1 MWWLYCQN
9 IYLVPKLEYEN
20 FFLRKQSSRIDLGVL
35 KINFICNI
43 QMEPLRDDFI
53 NFAPPASGNQTFSL
67 LATYKFPKP
76 VFTMKKRFLP
86 YVLVT
91 IQLSSLLFL
100 LGSAPMLAYSP
111 EGMLVEVTGLFLGI
125 LAIFTMRIGNFRIT
139 PLIKSGGQLVTS
151 GIYSYIRHP
160 MYLAQ
165 VVLVAPLVVDYFS
178 WIRLGV
184 IVLLCVD
191 LLVKIRFE
199 EKLLV
204 AHFDGY
210 AAYQKKTWKVLP
222 FVY

>member
-1 MWWLYCQN
+1 
-9 IYLVPKLEYEN
+9 
-20 FFLRKQSSRIDLGVL
+20 
-35 KINFICNI
+35 
-43 QMEPLRDDFI
+43 
-53 NFAPPASGNQTFSL
+53 
-67 LATYKFPKP
+67 
-76 VFTMKKRFLP
+76 
-86 YVLVT
+86 
-91 IQLSSLLFL
+91 
-100 LGSAPMLAYSP
+100 
-111 EGMLVEVTGLFLGI
+111 
-125 LAIFTMRIGNFRIT
+125 
-139 PLIKSGGQLVTS
+139 LVTS

-191 LLVKIRFE
+191 LLVKIQFE